1 MSFYIWKLLGTYSV
15 ITLVFFELQCN
26 YLGVYSVTVFCLHA
40 YSFFC
45 TVTFYDLH
53 CNYLCTYNVIESFVY
68 MLTLEFMGNL
78 QCKVLGKTSY
88 MGVYTSIFWFFTLWI
103 FLGCFLMLIYL
114 FCTCRKLLQFF
125 VLARGEERWWM
136 RELVFDCFCC
146 VVPESGGGLFVQDE
160 PGGMFIRPV

>member
-1 MSFYIWKLLGTYSV
+1 MFIFSDV
-15 ITLVFFELQCN
+15 
-26 YLGVYSVTVFCLHA
+26 
-40 YSFFC
+40 
-45 TVTFYDLH
+45 YDLH

-136 RELVFDCFCC
+136 RELVFLTIFAMWSLNQ
-146 VVPESGGGLFVQDE
+146 EGGLFVQDE
-160 PGGMFIRPV
+160 TNRVGCLSDLFSDFTANKCVLCWLVRKFDCFRIEKQSNVK